1 MSALTLCDGDDVSR
15 ISVTH
20 GECCAGAPSAYPEHG
35 ERDTK
40 PVSGAGTYPDV
51 ISGNLKFRRLVDK
64 NWQAVHTLPPRASP
78 VIGLLRSG
86 ISNTTF
92 PLSKIPNLL
101 EIEAVSG
108 ASA

>member
-51 ISGNLKFRRLVDK
+51 ISGNLIF
-64 NWQAVHTLPPRASP
+64 NWQAVHTLPPRARP